1 MKQRRIT
8 KSAPIS
14 FRLHR
19 KDEDLFNTILDTDY
33 RTASEVAREAV
44 TEWLLR
50 HNTQEQPNYGSGK
63 M

>member
-19 KDEDLFNTILDTDY
+19 KDQDLFNSILDKDY
-33 RTASEVAREAV
+33 LTASEVAREAV
-44 TEWLLR
+44 TEWLR
-50 HNTQEQPNYGSGK
+50 HKTQEQPNYGTGK